1 MGIRDGVK
9 GVTWTTDKGA
19 EKLYANDHKGLTM
32 IAQWRWRQAFIPQVG
47 SGTNYTDSAN
57 GGTVE
62 ITSVTDKSDTNYNAA
77 YNANGG
83 KSYHAETDETITAKA
98 TAKDG
103 FTFEGWYDA
112 SGNLITTNATLS
124 YTETKEGVNTYY
136 ARFSGSVT
144 QTYIRQVKKGDSWE
158 DTTDDKIG
166 TLGRNNHHPV
176 AIHIINNP
184 RQVLA

>member
-1 MGIRDGVK
+1 MHKTGNAVD
-9 GVTWTTDKGA
+9 GVTWKDNGKTKV
-19 EKLYANDHKGLTM
+19 YANVHKGLTM
-32 IAQWRWRQAFIPQVG
+32 IAQWRWRQAFIPQVD

-83 KSYHAETDETITAKA
+83 KSYHAETDETVTATA

-112 SGNLITTNATLS
+112 SGNLVTTNPT
-124 YTETKEGVNTYY
+124 YT
-136 ARFSGSVT
+136 
-144 QTYIRQVKKGDSWE
+144 
-158 DTTDDKIG
+158 
-166 TLGRNNHHPV
+166 
-176 AIHIINNP
+176 
-184 RQVLA
+184 